1 MAKKPKNA
9 ELAIVE
15 ETTVN
20 ELENLKLSVVQM
32 TAETLNAYKDVID
45 GEFSKRRRVELDK
58 VAEIFKTLPFGEQ
71 KLFLDSIRTTL
82 SSKQKLAG
90 CDDEKPNKEKDPFR
104 MYKNFPSDESP
115 LYKVAPLVNLELK
128 EVFTSG
134 NPQHT
139 AWLAA
144 LSKEQRKSTYGTIEK
159 LESNSDFLNEL
170 ITVPRAVFKQKNG
183 QWVDCYQA

>member
-15 ETTVN
+15 ETAID

-82 SSKQKLAG
+82 LSKQKLASS
-90 CDDEKPNKEKDPFR
+90 DDEKPGKEKDFFR
-104 MYKNFPSDESP
+104 MYKNFPSDENP

-139 AWLAA
+139 AWLAT
-144 LSKEQRKSTYGTIEK
+144 LSKEQRKNHYGTIEK
-159 LESNSDFLNEL
+159 LKLDSDFLNEL